1 LVTHP
6 KDYISKASS
15 PEEDQYERKERSA
28 LMNVFSQNHFL
39 ILIDQVCG
47 WKSVSSIG
55 NSYGKGYSIRKIKKF
70 IEGIRL
76 QDTNAEGDQQNT

>member
-39 ILIDQVCG
+39 ILIDRVCG
-47 WKSVSSIG
+47 WKSVNSIG
-55 NSYGKGYSIRKIKKF
+55 NSYGKGYTFEKIKAWLVTAQIPF
-70 IEGIRL
+70 
-76 QDTNAEGDQQNT
+76 